1 MFSFMVTSEG
11 GLTTAGYAIAIIAGI
26 VLFLAAIYFAGK
38 NSEKKKLTTRQLVFC
53 AVAMALAFVTSYLK
67 IFTLPWGGSV
77 TLCSMLFIVLVAN
90 WYGVGTGITVG
101 LAYGILQFIQEPYV
115 LSFFQVCCDYILA
128 FAALGIAGFFAK
140 QNHGLLKG
148 YIAAVVARGFFHALG
163 GYLYW
168 MSYMPDNFPKSL
180 TAIYPIV
187 YNYSYL
193 LAEGIITVIV
203 ISIPAVSKALT
214 QVKKAALGTS
224 LKPASF
230 IWYFPVTRQFTLAS
244 VKKNRKG
251 TCQSPCNPWAECK
264 TETLSY
270 VVPLEKFSWC
280 FRSAI
285 FRINNIA
292 VYKNS
297 GLLLCHM
304 EKMSRYFFI
313 LLVTMSVISRH
324 CSDIYSATLLIFCCY
339 FPGLLLFS
347 TDLVDLELRS
357 HKPSHLP
364 APASMTFKQVAVV

>member
-1 MFSFMVTSEG
+1 MFNFMVTSEG

-38 NSEKKKLTTRQLVFC
+38 HSEKHKLTTRQLVFC

-115 LSFFQVCCDYILA
+115 FSFFQVCCDYILA
-128 FAALGIAGFFAK
+128 FATLGVAGFFAK
-140 QNHGLLKG
+140 QSHGLLKG
-148 YIAAVVARGFFHALG
+148 YIVAVIARGAFHALG

-214 QVKKAALGTS
+214 QVKKAA
-224 LKPASF
+224 
-230 IWYFPVTRQFTLAS
+230 IQ
-244 VKKNRKG
+244 
-251 TCQSPCNPWAECK
+251 
-264 TETLSY
+264 
-270 VVPLEKFSWC
+270 
-280 FRSAI
+280 
-285 FRINNIA
+285 
-292 VYKNS
+292 
-297 GLLLCHM
+297 
-304 EKMSRYFFI
+304 
-313 LLVTMSVISRH
+313 
-324 CSDIYSATLLIFCCY
+324 
-339 FPGLLLFS
+339 
-347 TDLVDLELRS
+347 
-357 HKPSHLP
+357 
-364 APASMTFKQVAVV
+364 